1 MVIKTR
7 RRSRQGLRALVAIGT
22 HHAEVPQTTQVP
34 AMPPAVMQT
43 GVLAFLLSY
52 SPLVP
57 SRA

>member
-1 MVIKTR
+1 M
-7 RRSRQGLRALVAIGT
+7 RALVAIGT